1 MALVLPLETLLMDE
15 LFTIVE
21 RAKKEWESAVDSIS
35 EGVALYE
42 PASFSVRRANW
53 TLARWL
59 NTTPHK
65 MVGADIHSLICGCD
79 RSDCELLPFLRAASS
94 TSLEIER
101 QQAPQKWLLTVY
113 PISNPAQP
121 SPNTVIVLRDVTQER
136 LMQQRVIDAEK
147 RAAMM
152 RTAAELAHQIMP
164 YIGYIQQNLSIVNA
178 NMAEVRNALMDYRIA
193 LRAAEKASPQGKP
206 PDWENIE
213 ARHRVEFMLAD
224 IEQALKQGMYDLMRI
239 YKSVDD
245 IGGLQGPAAKM
256 QYNDLNL
263 ILENAIN
270 FVWSDLRNKVIIE
283 RRYQKDLPLVRCN
296 QIRLQTAL
304 MSLMIYCAQHIHLD
318 GKIILTTKRLDGQA
332 EIAIEARNHAA
343 ADAIT
348 AEVADEPDAK
358 AGLVRSIIEEH
369 EGELTIGMQPD
380 GAVSAQVRLPIDGP
394 VSPPAP

>member
-1 MALVLPLETLLMDE
+1 MDE

-65 MVGADIHSLICGCD
+65 MVGVNLHSLLCGCE
-79 RSDCELLPFLRAASS
+79 RSDCELLLFLRSPSS
-94 TSLEIER
+94 MSLEIER
-101 QQAPQKWLLTVY
+101 QQTAQKWLLSIY
-113 PISNPAQP
+113 PVSNSAQP

-152 RTAAELAHQIMP
+152 RTAAGLAHQIMP
-164 YIGYIQQNLSIVNA
+164 YIGYIQQNLSIINS
-178 NMAEVRNALMDYRIA
+178 NLSEVRNALIDYRIA
-193 LRAAEKASPQGKP
+193 LRAAVKAPPQGKP
-206 PDWENIE
+206 PEWENIE

-245 IGGLQGPAAKM
+245 IGDLQGPAAKM

-270 FVWSDLRNKVIIE
+270 FVWSDLRNKVAIE
-283 RRYQKDLPLVRCN
+283 RRYQKDIPLVRCN
-296 QIRLQTAL
+296 QIRMQTAL
-304 MSLMIYCAQHIHLD
+304 MSLMIYCTQYIHLN
-318 GKIILTTKRLDGQA
+318 GQITLTTKRLDGRA
-332 EIAIEARNHAA
+332 EITIEARNRSTEG
-343 ADAIT
+343 DVSPDIT
-348 AEVADEPDAK
+348 GEPDAK
-358 AGLVRSIIEEH
+358 AGLVVSIIEEH
-369 EGELTIGMQPD
+369 EGELIIETKPD
-380 GAVSAQVRLPIDGP
+380 GAVFAQVRLPVDGP
-394 VSPPAP
+394 ASSSSP

>member
-1 MALVLPLETLLMDE
+1 MDE

-59 NTTPHK
+59 DTTPHK
-65 MVGADIHSLICGCD
+65 MVGANLHSLLCGCE
-79 RSDCELLPFLRAASS
+79 RPDCELLLFLRSTSS
-94 TSLEIER
+94 ISLEIER
-101 QQAPQKWLLTVY
+101 QQTAQKWLLSIY
-113 PISNPAQP
+113 PVSNSAQP

-152 RTAAELAHQIMP
+152 RTAAGLAHQIMP
-164 YIGYIQQNLSIVNA
+164 YIGYIQQNLSIINS
-178 NMAEVRNALMDYRIA
+178 NLAEVRNALIDYRIA
-193 LRAAEKASPQGKP
+193 LRAAVKTSPPGKP
-206 PDWENIE
+206 AEWESIE

-245 IGGLQGPAAKM
+245 IGDLQGPTAKM

-270 FVWSDLRNKVIIE
+270 FVWSDLRNKVAIE
-283 RRYQKDLPLVRCN
+283 RRYQKDIPLVRCN
-296 QIRLQTAL
+296 QIRMQTAL
-304 MSLMIYCAQHIHLD
+304 MSLMIYCTQYIHLN
-318 GKIILTTKRLDGQA
+318 GQITLTTKRLDGRA
-332 EIAIEARNHAA
+332 EITIEARNRSTEG
-343 ADAIT
+343 DVPPDIT
-348 AEVADEPDAK
+348 GEPDAK
-358 AGLVRSIIEEH
+358 AGLVVSIIEEH
-369 EGELTIGMQPD
+369 EGELIIETKPD
-380 GAVSAQVRLPIDGP
+380 GAVYAQVRLPVDGP
-394 VSPPAP
+394 ASSSSP